1 MTFCHATS
9 VMVIEVV
16 CCSCCV
22 DEVAAEHYNVDAIVH
37 YGHACLSPLPGKL
50 PVYFVLGRRPVNTDQ
65 LIAGVSSCITDH
77 SQPVLLLYDT
87 LYHHAVVSK

>member
-1 MTFCHATS
+1 VHRCKQCP
-9 VMVIEVV
+9 VDVL

-22 DEVAAEHYNVDAIVH
+22 DEVAAEHFSVDAIVH
-37 YGHACLSPLPGKL
+37 YGHACLSPTPGKL
-50 PVYFVLGRRPVNTDQ
+50 PVHFVLGRRPVTTDHF
-65 LIAGVSSCITDH
+65 IAEVSMRIADH